1 MNKQFFILALLMSV
15 AAFASDSEA
24 PVADFS
30 NIEKKADINLENQ
43 QDSNATVVD
52 ELEGV
57 IEFKTDAATAH
68 KLADACTY
76 NEDSIDCVAAMLEL
90 LKNKTYMGVVISKK
104 TVDSDETP
112 LVGFVCN

>member
-30 NIEKKADINLENQ
+30 NIEPKAHINSEIQ

-68 KLADACTY
+68 KLDACMY

-90 LKNKTYMGVVISKK
+90 LKNKTYMGIVISKK
-104 TVDSDETP
+104 TVDLDETP
-112 LVGFVCN
+112 LVGFVSN